1 MEYRYGK
8 NINYEDFSSGR
19 VLYHVKGMTNFP
31 VRLAQEIYR
40 RCLEHSPKKNDI
52 ALYDC
57 CCGGGYLL
65 TVLGFLNQDTIRKI
79 IGSDIDMEMLN
90 VAEKNLSLLHEE
102 GINKRIAEIEQMIA
116 SFQKQSH
123 IEAKNSAITL
133 KSLIRTNIEF
143 EVFYADALKEI
154 KLNEKPDII
163 ITDIPYG
170 NLVDWKSDEENVID
184 KLLDTLYGICSSDTI
199 IGLCMNKKTK
209 IRNKKYIRLER
220 QQIGK
225 RKFEILKKR

>member
-1 MEYRYGK
+1 MVKYGW
-8 NINYEDFSSGR
+8 G
-19 VLYHVKGMTNFP
+19 KG
-31 VRLAQEIYR
+31 
-40 RCLEHSPKKNDI
+40 
-52 ALYDC
+52 
-57 CCGGGYLL
+57 
-65 TVLGFLNQDTIRKI
+65 GFYT
-79 IGSDIDMEMLN
+79 
-90 VAEKNLSLLHEE
+90 
-102 GINKRIAEIEQMIA
+102 GINIQ
-116 SFQKQSH
+116 
-123 IEAKNSAITL
+123 
-133 KSLIRTNIEF
+133 F
-143 EVFYADALKEI
+143 EVFHADALKEI

>member
-1 MEYRYGK
+1 MEYKYGK
-8 NINYEDFSSGR
+8 NDNYEDFSSGR
-19 VLYHVKGMTNFP
+19 VLYHVRGMTNFP
-31 VRLAQEIYR
+31 VRLAQEIYG
-40 RCLEHSPKKNDI
+40 RCLQYSPKKKDI
-52 ALYDC
+52 CLYDC

-65 TVLGFLNQDTIRKI
+65 TVLGFLNQDTIGKI
-79 IGSDIDMEMLN
+79 MGSDINISLLN
-90 VAEKNLSLLHEE
+90 TAKKNLSLLNKA
-102 GINKRIAEIEQMIA
+102 GINKRITEIEQMIA

-163 ITDIPYG
+163 ITDVPYG